1 MFRTERA
8 KRAKAGIQNEAQE
21 VLSLMEEP
29 GKQMRKN
36 MRKKRVL
43 RGGSCKPLS
52 SACFHLGTCPGSQDL
67 ALRELRS

>member
-29 GKQMRKN
+29 GFHEKN
-36 MRKKRVL
+36 IEEK
-43 RGGSCKPLS
+43 
-52 SACFHLGTCPGSQDL
+52 SA
-67 ALRELRS
+67 